1 MHHREAGE
9 EESCLQR
16 RCGAVRGEIGTLV
29 GSRSG
34 VDKECAP
41 ATSTRHIQRRRA
53 RRRRHGDEDGE
64 VPRVSFRFVSFRF
77 VSFRFDAGRPLV
89 SGTTTINPAL
99 PSIQKRYSNWIQKRY
114 SNFDFRSILVDSDK
128 SLFFFHIQIKSLI
141 NLEIGTNEFYLGF
154 LHVFLLL
161 RNSYLRAL

>member
-9 EESCLQR
+9 EESRLQR

-41 ATSTRHIQRRRA
+41 ATFTRHIQRRRA

-89 SGTTTINPAL
+89 SGTTTI
-99 PSIQKRYSNWIQKRY
+99 QKRYSNWIQKRY

-141 NLEIGTNEFYLGF
+141 NLEIGTNEILFR
-154 LHVFLLL
+154 VPTCIPTT
-161 RNSYLRAL
+161 

>member
-41 ATSTRHIQRRRA
+41 ATSTRNIQRRRA
-53 RRRRHGDEDGE
+53 RRRRHGDEDVE

-77 VSFRFDAGRPLV
+77 VS
-89 SGTTTINPAL
+89 
-99 PSIQKRYSNWIQKRY
+99 
-114 SNFDFRSILVDSDK
+114 
-128 SLFFFHIQIKSLI
+128 
-141 NLEIGTNEFYLGF
+141 
-154 LHVFLLL
+154 L
-161 RNSYLRAL
+161 RWG